1 VTMYYA
7 QGFQAA
13 SALNRLAPG
22 DRDPLHH
29 NRTGSLDLYLQHDSP
44 GPGREADWLPAPGAR
59 SASRCGSTAR
69 RPPCSTAPGHHRQ
82 CAGHSRD
89 QAAMRR
95 AAYSHNTT
103 AAFGAYV
110 AAVKATPGGH
120 PRPPNYDSFGGSRPP
135 RHSRVQVPNTASRAT
150 AARCCESRCRTC
162 GRTLHRPPAAG
173 ERQVGVTVLLSCRK
187 PEDETPLPG

>member
-1 VTMYYA
+1 VHAFWSVTMYYA

-110 AAVKATPGGH
+110 AAVKATPGDTPDH
-120 PRPPNYDSFGGSRPP
+120 RTTTRWGSRPP

-162 GRTLHRPPAAG
+162 GRTLSPSPGGR
-173 ERQVGVTVLLSCRK
+173 R
-187 PEDETPLPG
+187 TPGRRDRAPFVQEAQE